1 MSRRNESMIKARSNP
16 KSGEPPFFSFPA
28 SLFILLFIKER
39 CHGTTTSLFCG
50 GAHFFAQFLQA
61 FASTTYLAQ
70 NPIGIGF
77 SSLQP
82 INFPFFLPIFFYNWT
97 DQQSPK
103 DQQPPDQISP
113 ASLCLVTTFLLHSHR
128 EGCKGHTTTT
138 FTTTTTIRRDGPDET
153 DPLTNQ
159 PGIIIKESLQDELR
173 TAPSRELKTST
184 ALPPSIKTRLEY
196 LSAPNPSAAF
206 LPRGGVD
213 SFTHPK
219 LKGTDSSGKSSATEI
234 NRPPGT
240 ILIRVVSR
248 NQRTDH
254 RRTAIDPPCKYS

>member
-1 MSRRNESMIKARSNP
+1 MVLQVSCSVGGLTFSRNFFKPLLPRHIWRKIQLESDSLPYNQLIFLFSYRFFFTTGPTSNP
-16 KSGEPPFFSFPA
+16 QK
-28 SLFILLFIKER
+28 
-39 CHGTTTSLFCG
+39 TSSRLIR
-50 GAHFFAQFLQA
+50 
-61 FASTTYLAQ
+61 SR
-70 NPIGIGF
+70 
-77 SSLQP
+77 
-82 INFPFFLPIFFYNWT
+82 LP
-97 DQQSPK
+97 
-103 DQQPPDQISP
+103 
-113 ASLCLVTTFLLHSHR
+113 LCLVPTFLLHSHR

-138 FTTTTTIRRDGPDET
+138 FIDPTRRTRRDGPSD
-153 DPLTNQ
+153 Q
-159 PGIIIKESLQDELR
+159 PTRYHHHQSLQDELR

-234 NRPPGT
+234 NRPGT

-248 NQRTDH
+248 KNQRTDH

>member
-1 MSRRNESMIKARSNP
+1 MIKARSNP

-28 SLFILLFIKER
+28 SLFILLFIKVR
-39 CHGTTTSLFCG
+39 CHGTTSFLFCG
-50 GAHFFAQFLQA
+50 GDHFFAQFLQA
-61 FASTTYLAQ
+61 FTSTTYLAQ

-82 INFPFFLPIFFYNWT
+82 INFPFFLPIFFTTGPTSNPQKT
-97 DQQSPK
+97 SSRL
-103 DQQPPDQISP
+103 IRSRL
-113 ASLCLVTTFLLHSHR
+113 LCLVTTFLLHSHR

-153 DPLTNQ
+153 DPLTKPTRYHHHQ
-159 PGIIIKESLQDELR
+159 SLQDELR

-184 ALPPSIKTRLEY
+184 ALPPSNKTRLEY

-234 NRPPGT
+234 NRPGT

-248 NQRTDH
+248 KTQRTDH

>member
-1 MSRRNESMIKARSNP
+1 MVLQVSCSVGGITFSRNFFKPLLPRHIWRKIQLESDSLPYNQLIFLFSYRFFFTTGPTSNP
-16 KSGEPPFFSFPA
+16 QK
-28 SLFILLFIKER
+28 
-39 CHGTTTSLFCG
+39 TSSRLIRSR
-50 GAHFFAQFLQA
+50 L
-61 FASTTYLAQ
+61 
-70 NPIGIGF
+70 
-77 SSLQP
+77 
-82 INFPFFLPIFFYNWT
+82 
-97 DQQSPK
+97 
-103 DQQPPDQISP
+103 
-113 ASLCLVTTFLLHSHR
+113 LCLVTTFLLHSHR

-153 DPLTNQ
+153 DPLTKPTRYHHHQ
-159 PGIIIKESLQDELR
+159 SLQDELR

-184 ALPPSIKTRLEY
+184 ALPPSNKTRLEY

-234 NRPPGT
+234 NRPGT
-240 ILIRVVSR
+240 ILVRGVVSR

>member
-1 MSRRNESMIKARSNP
+1 MVLQVSCSVGGITFSRNFFKPLLPRHIWRKIQLESDSLPYNQLIFLFSYRFFFTTGPTSNP
-16 KSGEPPFFSFPA
+16 QK
-28 SLFILLFIKER
+28 
-39 CHGTTTSLFCG
+39 TSSRLIRSR
-50 GAHFFAQFLQA
+50 L
-61 FASTTYLAQ
+61 
-70 NPIGIGF
+70 
-77 SSLQP
+77 
-82 INFPFFLPIFFYNWT
+82 
-97 DQQSPK
+97 
-103 DQQPPDQISP
+103 
-113 ASLCLVTTFLLHSHR
+113 LCLVTFLLHSHR

-138 FTTTTTIRRDGPDET
+138 FITTTTSDET

-173 TAPSRELKTST
+173 TAPSRELKTSA

-219 LKGTDSSGKSSATEI
+219 LKGTDFSGKSSATEI

>member
-1 MSRRNESMIKARSNP
+1 MVLQVSCSVGGITFSRNFFKPLLPRHIWRKIQLESDSLPYNQLIFLFSYRFFFTTGPTSNP
-16 KSGEPPFFSFPA
+16 QK
-28 SLFILLFIKER
+28 
-39 CHGTTTSLFCG
+39 TSSRL
-50 GAHFFAQFLQA
+50 
-61 FASTTYLAQ
+61 
-70 NPIGIGF
+70 
-77 SSLQP
+77 
-82 INFPFFLPIFFYNWT
+82 
-97 DQQSPK
+97 
-103 DQQPPDQISP
+103 
-113 ASLCLVTTFLLHSHR
+113 LCLVTTFLLHSHR

-173 TAPSRELKTST
+173 TAPSRELKTSA

-234 NRPPGT
+234 NRPGT
-240 ILIRVVSR
+240 ILVRGVVSR
-248 NQRTDH
+248 KNQRTDH